1 MWEDPANAKG
11 RGSKT
16 EKILSWPSQFRHGI
30 CIEGADQEDA
40 MKEKAS
46 EIRKLEAEAARM
58 LKRRQRH
65 DARGRQL
72 AEAEKNYQEAIETVI
87 LSTIRAAGLTKLPLP
102 ELLDAIMALGQT
114 AGISGVA
121 ESAPKKDDCRAPHP
135 QSGGSESEADDVDR
149 SGCEVFV
156 KLSSNTSAA
165 NREVLEKSGVRWNG
179 RLGGW
184 KGNISIAATEILR
197 ERFGDRLA
205 ILSAPTIASKGGP
218 YEGPPEVDPITPPA
232 NPPSAGPAGD
242 AIEMGPLA
250 GPDAGGD
257 AMGGPAVSDEA
268 RLPGS
273 PPPRPW
279 ALPKSPFA
287 RRPQANE

>member
-1 MWEDPANAKG
+1 MRN
-11 RGSKT
+11 
-16 EKILSWPSQFRHGI
+16 
-30 CIEGADQEDA
+30 
-40 MKEKAS
+40 KAS
-46 EIRKLEAEAARM
+46 EIRKLEAEAARV
-58 LKRRQRH
+58 LKLRQRH
-65 DARGRQL
+65 DAQGRQL
-72 AEAEKNYQEAIETVI
+72 AAAEKNYEEAIETVI
-87 LSTIRAAGLTKLPLP
+87 LSTIRAAGLTKLPLSA
-102 ELLDAIMALGQT
+102 LLDDIMALGQA

-121 ESAPKKDDCRAPHP
+121 ERVPKNGDDCRAPHP
-135 QSGGSESEADDVDR
+135 QSGGSESEADVDR

-165 NREVLEKSGVRWNG
+165 NRETLEKSGVRWNG

-197 ERFGDRLA
+197 ERFEDRLA
-205 ILSAPTIASKGGP
+205 ILSAPTTASKGGP
-218 YEGPPEVDPITPPA
+218 PELDPIMPPA

-250 GPDAGGD
+250 EPDTGGD
-257 AMGGPAVSDEA
+257 AMGCPAVSDEA

-279 ALPKSPFA
+279 ALPKSPSA
-287 RRPQANE
+287 RRPQPNE